1 MVSLC
6 LSLGTKRMA
15 ARNVIVRRLASV
27 ETLGCTSVICTDKTG
42 TLTTNRMV
50 CIAYF
55 CIHIRYI
62 YLFFLSYILY
72 LYRSSK
78 LWSPFV
84 PIPQE
89 KRS

>member
-50 CIAYF
+50 CIAYASNTYDK
-55 CIHIRYI
+55 CIYI
-62 YLFFLSYILY
+62 TSSYVLCMH
-72 LYRSSK
+72 RSSK
-78 LWSPFV
+78 LS
-84 PIPQE
+84 
-89 KRS
+89 